1 MINIYKSVLLYRKHI
16 WIIVRRPC
24 AVGTGIM
31 NSRGPARN
39 PLSVGSLISI
49 TGPIFAPRSLFSV
62 LPLAHAL
69 SPSFPFFFLFFLSLS
84 LAHSCS
90 LPSCPSR
97 FNVGQSWPRTRRI
110 RRRFHLLSPRG
121 GPPRSTSLATAS
133 PVRPRPAFVS
143 PNSTRS
149 RTLIVF
155 SLPA

>member
-1 MINIYKSVLLYRKHI
+1 MLYRKHI

-24 AVGTGIM
+24 AVGTRIM
-31 NSRGPARN
+31 NSGGPARN

-49 TGPIFAPRSLFSV
+49 TGPIFVHVPSLCSLLTLFLLRSL
-62 LPLAHAL
+62 
-69 SPSFPFFFLFFLSLS
+69 SFRFFLSLS
-84 LAHSCS
+84 LSLSLFLFLAHSCS
-90 LPSCPSR
+90 LPGVHLASTLVEAGHERGGFEC
-97 FNVGQSWPRTRRI
+97 
-110 RRRFHLLSPRG
+110 RFHLLSPRG
-121 GPPRSTSLATAS
+121 GPLRSTSLATAS